1 MKKKRLAAVAVALV
15 IILSCGFCV
24 FAVPALGIG
33 DVISII
39 DSVDLGLYPSYNETG
54 WNELSLDD
62 RRTVLNNAISSLG
75 GSSYLDDDFLN
86 SSQAYDYY
94 CYLIRGGNSIDFLT
108 APATTMF
115 GELMLERAGQADFGL
130 GFYKGGSH
138 SGGKFGYG
146 TVADTLNDEF
156 LDYLQSNELPRS
168 DEVRLV
174 SGSDGRYITWR
185 LVTNPD
191 YEYTS
196 YSMTING
203 VRYRCIPYGFYLYL
217 HDAEGTVV
225 DFRKYCYALP
235 DSDLPS
241 SMGSIGTYRE
251 GYEEPYLDITYR
263 LSDNHLVINAH
274 ANYVNDIKPVDTRKT
289 LKCPWILTDI
299 EQSDPAIEDPSI
311 PVIGIDDNGNTID
324 LNINSDG
331 VIYEGNTYNYN
342 PDNSVTINGDTY
354 YITVDPS
361 KVDDD
366 YYNQFLQQ
374 VINNYYNY
382 YTSSPTE
389 FDDTDIIKSLKSIF
403 DSLERFRN
411 DFYSYIRQIYN
422 TVADGFNSMRSSA
435 SKIVTKLDT
444 IIKQL
449 KDINKELGELT
460 EEQEQENLLS
470 WLDLIEKFKKK
481 VGWAS
486 LSQSVTNISSA
497 FFGERVFT
505 ISQSGD
511 ISVDIVTKNSC
522 QSSTMPSLYFEFMG
536 VQYDLFSCVGSLGS
550 EIETIKSF
558 ISLFLWVGFILSVYR
573 SIPSIIGG
581 VSAFEEQQNKRGA

>member
-15 IILSCGFCV
+15 IIVSCGFSA
-24 FAVPALGIG
+24 FALPALGIG

-39 DSVDLGLYPSYNETG
+39 DGVDLGTFPSYNETG

-62 RRTVLNNAISSLG
+62 RRTVLNNAISSFG
-75 GSSYLDDDFLN
+75 GSSYVDDDFLN

-94 CYLIRGGNSIDFLT
+94 CYLIRSGNSIDFLT

-138 SGGKFGYG
+138 SSGKFGDG

-156 LDYLQSNELPRS
+156 LDYLPNNNYS
-168 DEVRLV
+168 
-174 SGSDGRYITWR
+174 SGGSFYYFLSDGSYCI
-185 LVTNPD
+185 VSPFNFQGAANIAVD
-191 YEYTS
+191 VSTS
-196 YSMTING
+196 ETTLWQYY
-203 VRYRCIPYGFYLYL
+203 V
-217 HDAEGTVV
+217 VV
-225 DFRKYCYALP
+225 DKYSADGVFLERWFDDCFATISQTGYRVRPFAADGSAPFWDFTVIDSTTGAFRFMRYGYHLQVIPSDVFYCPLLVDYSYTY
-235 DSDLPS
+235 DPS
-241 SMGSIGTYRE
+241 
-251 GYEEPYLDITYR
+251 
-263 LSDNHLVINAH
+263 VINCVA
-274 ANYVNDIKPVDTRKT
+274 Y
-289 LKCPWILTDI
+289 
-299 EQSDPAIEDPSI
+299 
-311 PVIGIDDNGNTID
+311 DDNGNEINLD
-324 LNINSDG
+324 LNSDG
-331 VIYEGNTYNYN
+331 VTYEGDTYNYN
-342 PDNSVTINGDTY
+342 DDNSVTINGDTY

-361 KVDDD
+361 KVDED
-366 YYNQFLQQ
+366 YYKQFLQT

-403 DSLERFRN
+403 DSLERLRN
-411 DFYSYIRQIYN
+411 DFYSYIRQIYT
-422 TVADGFNSMRSSA
+422 TVHDGFNNMRSSLSNI
-435 SKIVTKLDT
+435 SKKLDT

-449 KDINKELGELT
+449 KDINKGLGELT

-481 VGWAS
+481 VGWSS
-486 LSQSVTNISSA
+486 LSQSVTNISTA

-505 ISQSGD
+505 RAESGD
-511 ISVDIVTKNSC
+511 ISVDIVTKNTR
-522 QSSTMPSLYFEFMG
+522 QSSSMPSLCIEFMG